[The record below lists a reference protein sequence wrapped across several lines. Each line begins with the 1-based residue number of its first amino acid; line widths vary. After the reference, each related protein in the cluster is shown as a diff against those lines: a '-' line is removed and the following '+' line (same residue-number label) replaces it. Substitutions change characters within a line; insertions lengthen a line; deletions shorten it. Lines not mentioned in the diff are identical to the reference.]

1 MFSNLHCL
9 LCLTELQGCL
19 HRQLQYC
26 RLTETCYC
34 THLPFRNSQLCGKS
48 DKGMTL
54 RTTNRSEL
62 NYLLGRSWC
71 ARRQDRPNG
80 WNLTTRAGRDWT
92 PSHEN
97 KVTIEP
103 YLYGNLLAAPGS
115 TSLRHFLVVDSE
127 VSVQSKRQA
136 HTLCLG
142 RHRKHR
148 RAVSFNLKTP
158 NFGVS
163 NTYHSEHHR
172 DEDSHM
178 IRLTISFSQ

>member
-1 MFSNLHCL
+1 VLLHTL
-9 LCLTELQGCL
+9 AVPQQPAMWKIRQRYDSSHHEQVRAELFTREILVC
-19 HRQLQYC
+19 
-26 RLTETCYC
+26 
-34 THLPFRNSQLCGKS
+34 SQTG
-48 DKGMTL
+48 
-54 RTTNRSEL
+54 
-62 NYLLGRSWC
+62 
-71 ARRQDRPNG
+71 RPNG
-80 WNLTTRAGRDWT
+80 WSLTTRAGRDWT

-142 RHRKHR
+142 RYRKHR

-158 NFGVS
+158 IFGVS

-172 DEDSHM
+172 DEDIHM